1 MKKDEFVDRYG
12 IVGYERQMK
21 RVRDWRADHPENTE
35 NWYKQIRDWH
45 VAHPRKTIKQMEKD
59 NFIKEYSSEAYEKM
73 EKQARV
79 WMRANPV
86 KLGEKEDN
94 SYFRKL
100 ICDFVGLGRM
110 RKRVTGKYGYIWRK
124 YIRIIAPLS
133 RLYYLWLPETD
144 NCKCI
149 ALVERNQRQY
159 AFKDVIHIP
168 RRGLITKFLI
178 SKGLF
183 SKYLTRKFKRP
194 IPLLTEVVLYEGR
207 K

>member
-1 MKKDEFVDRYG
+1 MKKDEFVERYG
-12 IVGYERQMK
+12 IVAYESQMK

-45 VAHPRKTIKQMEKD
+45 VAHPRKTIKQT
-59 NFIKEYSSEAYEKM
+59 
-73 EKQARV
+73 
-79 WMRANPV
+79 
-86 KLGEKEDN
+86 EKEDN

-168 RRGLITKFLI
+168 RRGLILKYLI
-178 SKGLF
+178 SRGFF

-194 IPLLTEVVLYEGR
+194 IPLLTEVVLYEVS